1 MRKPRW
7 LKCWILWSA
16 AMARIV
22 QGGLPNQAQI
32 QMNKRGMRMR
42 DIRIRDRAKT
52 GALFAVVVGTTLL
65 GGCAV
70 NTDSSEEA
78 TSVADQ
84 AVQCDQPLPLPEQ
97 PEDTEYAF
105 FNHQVFTF
113 TFPGFDSPQAETFFI
128 WNLGTTIQHG
138 APYPSNKH
146 DKMWG
151 IIAPGP
157 PGGTHHVE
165 GQPDFDH
172 YHLINKGAGTRTF
185 DVFLVFQGPNFDLAT
200 WVPPLNEQELNAAIA
215 AGKLGPVTLT
225 TAVVGEPLV
234 IKEKIKKFDSH
245 HH

>member
-1 MRKPRW
+1 MRE
-7 LKCWILWSA
+7 L
-16 AMARIV
+16 
-22 QGGLPNQAQI
+22 
-32 QMNKRGMRMR
+32 
-42 DIRIRDRAKT
+42 RIRDCATT
-52 GALFAVVVGTTLL
+52 GALFAAVVGTTLL

-70 NTDSSEEA
+70 NADSSDEA

-84 AVQCDQPLPLPEQ
+84 AVQCPPQSLPEQ

-128 WNLGTTIQHG
+128 WNLGTSIQHG
-138 APYPSNKH
+138 APYPSNQH

-157 PGGTHHVE
+157 PGGTHHVD

-185 DVFLVFQGPNFDLAT
+185 DVFLVFKGPNFNAAT
-200 WVPPLNEQELNAAIA
+200 WVPPLNETELNRAIA
-215 AGKLGPVTLT
+215 SGQLGPVQLT
-225 TAVVGEPLV
+225 TDLGFDPLV
-234 IKEKIKKFDSH
+234 IKEKIKKFDDH
-245 HH
+245 H